1 MKSIGIMQAYFMP
14 YIGYFQLIEVVDEFV
29 IYDNIQYTKK
39 GWINRNRILTGGTD
53 KYITLPLKKDSDF
66 LDIRERYLADTFDP
80 EKLLRQIEAAYCK
93 APYFQQTYEFLVPV
107 IRYEDTNL
115 FQYVYHSVKQVCR
128 HLDICTPII
137 VSSRLKCDAALKSQ
151 EKVIAICRERRCER
165 YVNAIGGMKL
175 YHADDFAREQIE
187 LCFIQTECG
196 EYAQFKNAFIPSL
209 SIIDVLMFN
218 SKEEVREMLKSFRL
232 IKGGVRDAV

>member
-14 YIGYFQLIEVVDEFV
+14 YIGYFQLIEAVDEFV

-66 LDIRERYLADTFDP
+66 LDIRERHLSDTFDP

-151 EKVIAICRERRCER
+151 EKVTS
-165 YVNAIGGMKL
+165 M
-175 YHADDFAREQIE
+175 
-187 LCFIQTECG
+187 
-196 EYAQFKNAFIPSL
+196 
-209 SIIDVLMFN
+209 
-218 SKEEVREMLKSFRL
+218 RL
-232 IKGGVRDAV
+232 AV